1 MNSTI
6 DHSSGQE
13 GILFTN
19 RFSHWL
25 DGAWIAF
32 VCLMSQLPY
41 RLVWQGKFTFVYD
54 AFTTFSPWNVAR
66 LGDLRKADGLLSL
79 FQESFPGEIWPS
91 YFFSGF
97 LRQLAALVQA
107 NTAIAHAQVQ
117 ALHALLLVPATGL
130 LFRSLGVRFRY
141 GIVGGL
147 VFSLSGINLS
157 LAQHVLS
164 YEALLYL
171 VLSLWGLRELTRL
184 GKDCDRTEL
193 FLWSS
198 FCAVALTS
206 LVRIHHEAM
215 LYIIPI
221 SLWVA
226 VHLWPSYSRH
236 GLRLTLKKSIMLG
249 TTGIVVL
256 VASVPM
262 LTTAYEM
269 SLTNKTLIQGYQDL
283 NPYFPSMRV
292 FLLGLSLPGFTG
304 SVFPSMPAPFSFGQ
318 EATLSY
324 VFAGSLS
331 AAFLAIVVFD
341 RIVRRRRAEAF
352 WLVFSLVMLLGYTYG
367 AGSPIH
373 RILCQIFP
381 FLVDIAHNYYGLH
394 LLYLLSAFGV
404 AAGLQLLANGR
415 YWPTFCAMQLLILA
429 MTMYFA
435 LRVQLDPASGLI
447 GSLQDFGIALKHDS
461 RWLAICSGLILAATA
476 VILLVRR
483 SSLRLLERP
492 VHVAAF
498 VAVSMLVILDLLR
511 PLLGAGFVPNVHFV
525 PNASWVTWASDPL
538 GGFRPSEP
546 IVDYLRE
553 HADRTNGPLRVLP
566 IYPKPGG
573 WQSNAL
579 LPLNVKLL
587 HQPGDS
593 SGNRAISARLDTEP
607 SPGVIRNLIADFGV
621 NAFWVSRWGME
632 PWAQTLAQMPEL
644 EKTVSAEYGGDLYR
658 VRPQALDLVPRTI
671 GENHWALPWHAPR
684 AAAEQGLVTRHWSFA
699 STAPAGAVAGTNTV
713 ELPLMWHAFFV
724 VEQDGKRVEFS
735 GNQDGRLVAHDLA
748 PGAGPVTV
756 RYPTPAIS
764 TLVVMAAL
772 AYLGVLAVLVSCLAL
787 RLAEHVGIRRRSTT
801 GARAGSVN
809 RQTGAGKPC
818 PDRPRPVARPTHTS
832 SGSPLSLIRSTWSNR
847 QLIVALVRRDIA
859 SRYRGSALGMLWTI
873 LNPLLMLSIYTFVFS
888 EVFGMRWGGGS
899 HDSPRDF
906 ALMLFAG
913 MLLFTLFSEC
923 VNRAPALIVA
933 NPNLVKRVVF
943 PLEIQSWVVLLS
955 GLFQTAVNLAV
966 LLAAFLVLKG
976 PPHWTVLLIPVVI
989 LPLSLVI
996 LGLVWFLSSLGVY
1009 LRDTGQVVGHLVVMA
1024 MFLSPLFYPVTAIP
1038 ERFRPLF
1045 FLNPLTMLMEEAR
1058 KLLVLGHLPNW
1069 SGLGLYTI
1077 MAALFAAFGFWWFQR
1092 TRRGFADV
1100 I

>member
-1 MNSTI
+1 MSSTI
-6 DHSSGQE
+6 EHSRGQE
-13 GILFTN
+13 GNLAKVRAI
-19 RFSHWL
+19 HWL
-25 DGAWIAF
+25 DAAWVAF
-32 VCLMSQLPY
+32 VCLLSQLPY

-66 LGDLRKADGLLSL
+66 LADLRHADGHLKL
-79 FQESFPGEIWPS
+79 FQESLPGEIWPS
-91 YFFSGF
+91 YFFSGL
-97 LRQLAALVQA
+97 LRQLAALVQS

-141 GIVGGL
+141 AIVGGL
-147 VFSLSGINLS
+147 VFSLSGINVS
-157 LAQHVLS
+157 LTQHVLS

-184 GKDCDRTEL
+184 GNSHDRTSL
-193 FLWSS
+193 LLWSS
-198 FCAVALTS
+198 FCAVMLTS
-206 LVRIHHEAM
+206 LVRVHHEAM
-215 LYIIPI
+215 LYVIPI
-221 SLWVA
+221 ATWV
-226 VHLWPSYSRH
+226 VTHLWLSHTRQ
-236 GLRLTLKKSIMLG
+236 GLRSTLTKSIMLAA
-249 TTGIVVL
+249 TGLVVL
-256 VASVPM
+256 LASVPM

-283 NPYFPSMRV
+283 HSYFPSMRI

-304 SVFPSMPAPFSFGQ
+304 SVAPGTPTPFSFGQ

-331 AAFLAIVVFD
+331 AALFAIVVVD
-341 RIVRRRRAEAF
+341 RIAARRRAEAF
-352 WLVFSLVMLLGYTYG
+352 WLVFSLVVLLGYTYG

-373 RILCQIFP
+373 RVLCQIFP

-415 YWPTFCAMQLLILA
+415 YWPAFCAVQLIVLA

-447 GSLQDFGIALKHDS
+447 GSLQEFGIALKHDS
-461 RWLAICSGLILAATA
+461 RWLAICSGLIMAAA
-476 VILLVRR
+476 ISVLLIRR
-483 SSLRLLERP
+483 GSLQLLERP
-492 VHVAAF
+492 LHVAAF
-498 VAVSMLVILDLLR
+498 AAVSMLVILDLLR
-511 PLLGAGFVPNVHFV
+511 PLLGSGFVPNVHFV
-525 PNASWVTWASDPL
+525 PNVSWVTWASDPL
-538 GGFRPSEP
+538 GGFRPSET
-546 IVDYLRE
+546 IVNYLRE
-553 HADRTNGPLRVLP
+553 HSDRPNGPLRVLP

-579 LPLNVKLL
+579 LPLDVKLL
-587 HQPGDS
+587 HLPGDS
-593 SGNRAISARLDTEP
+593 GGNRAISARLDTEP
-607 SPGVIRNLIADFGV
+607 SPEVVRGLIADFGV

-644 EKTVSAEYGGDLYR
+644 EKAVSAEYGGDLYQ
-658 VRPQALDLVPRTI
+658 VRPQALDLEPRKLGGNRWT
-671 GENHWALPWHAPR
+671 LPWHAPR
-684 AAAEQGLVTRHWSFA
+684 PAAEQGLVTRRWSFA
-699 STAPAGAVAGTNTV
+699 ATSPTGDVAGKGVV
-713 ELPLMWHAFFV
+713 ELPLMWHAFYM
-724 VEQDGKRVEFS
+724 VEQDGRRLEFS
-735 GNQDGRLVAHDLA
+735 DNKDGRLLAHDIV

-764 TLVVMAAL
+764 ALVVMAAL
-772 AYLGVLAVLVSCLAL
+772 SYLGALAVLMSCLAL
-787 RLAEHVGIRRRSTT
+787 RLIRYVGIRGRSTT
-801 GARAGSVN
+801 GRRANSTSS
-809 RQTGAGKPC
+809 QMEL
-818 PDRPRPVARPTHTS
+818 ARPHPQAPRTSARTTHIS
-832 SGSPLSLIRSTWSNR
+832 SGSPLSLIRSTWHNR
-847 QLIVALVRRDIA
+847 QLILALVRRDVT

-888 EVFGMRWGGGS
+888 EVFGMRWGGGT

-966 LLAAFLVLKG
+966 LLIAFLVLKG
-976 PPHWTVLLIPVVI
+976 APPWTALLIPVVI

-1058 KLLVLGHLPNW
+1058 KLLILGHLPNW
-1069 SGLGLYTI
+1069 SGLGLFTVT
-1077 MAALFAAFGFWWFQR
+1077 AALFAALGFWWFQR